1 MICKD
6 KIKNINDI
14 SSESLKDEKKFII
27 VFKYYPGYQINKFID
42 IVSKFQTIIFI
53 SLYLLLFKINR

>member
-1 MICKD
+1 MIWKD

-27 VFKYYPGYQINKFID
+27 VFKYYPGYLINQFID

-53 SLYLLLFKINR
+53 SLYLLLFKINI